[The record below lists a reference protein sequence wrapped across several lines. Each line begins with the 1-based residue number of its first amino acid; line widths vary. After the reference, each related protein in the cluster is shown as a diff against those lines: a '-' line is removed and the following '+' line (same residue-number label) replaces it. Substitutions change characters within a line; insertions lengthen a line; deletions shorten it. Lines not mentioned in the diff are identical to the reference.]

1 MRIVMG
7 LILLAALGAPPAAA
21 AFKTDIRDIT
31 IGMTPEQVSAAL
43 TGCKHRD
50 PTNIWMSAK
59 DPSGAWVGQSSMIC
73 RVAGEPESTLNVTFT
88 SRLSGK
94 TACRIDY
101 AFPSSRTNDALV
113 ADVMEQFEVGNTK
126 KQSAGVYVWWL
137 SSDLELMLT
146 IYMQRKTLSL
156 RNDGLC
162 DRDKKAVADYRDAQ
176 QNRAQA
182 PDF

>member
-7 LILLAALGAPPAAA
+7 LILVAAFVAPPAAA

-31 IGMTPEQVSAAL
+31 IGMTPEQARAAL
-43 TGCKHRD
+43 TGCKHKD
-50 PTNIWMSAK
+50 PSNVWQSAK

-73 RVAGEPESTLNVTFT
+73 RVAGEPESTLSLTFT
-88 SRLSGK
+88 SSLSGK

-101 AFPSSRTNDALV
+101 QFYSSRTNDALV
-113 ADVMEQFEVGNTK
+113 ADVMEQFGVGKTR
-126 KQSAGVYVWWL
+126 KQSAGVYLWRL
-137 SSDLELMLT
+137 SSELDLVLT

-156 RNDGLC
+156 RNDHLC
-162 DRDKKAVADYRDAQ
+162 DRDKEAIAVYRDAR
-176 QNRAQA
+176 QNLAPT